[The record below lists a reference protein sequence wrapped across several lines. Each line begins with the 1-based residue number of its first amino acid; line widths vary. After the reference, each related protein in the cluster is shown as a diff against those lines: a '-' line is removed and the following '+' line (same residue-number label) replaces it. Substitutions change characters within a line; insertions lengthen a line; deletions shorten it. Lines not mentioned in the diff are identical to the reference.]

1 MKKTIKTIFIVVMM
15 LLILTTSWTLFAK
28 TEEFNVYDKLK
39 PFFES
44 LYFIENEFYEK
55 DKIDYDDIVNSSV
68 RGLISGLEDPFS
80 YYLTA
85 QDVAETNIKQEGK
98 YGGIGTEV
106 TYNAHLQ
113 VIQVLAPMFGT
124 PAYKAGIKAGDL
136 IITIDAS
143 PVDKMTYMEA
153 VNNLRGI
160 PGTIV
165 NLEVVREPV
174 GILEFSIERA
184 EITTAMVQYGLVQY
198 DGIRAGYIR
207 INNFFKNTSTELR
220 KALTSLYDQ
229 DVQCLVLDLR
239 NNPGGYLTQAILTAS
254 MFIDSGEVIVTTKS
268 ADNFI
273 NTYRSLGNE
282 FADLPLTVLINGGSA
297 SSSEIFAGALKDYN
311 LATLVGE
318 QSFGKAAVQTLFPL
332 SNDGELWLTTAH
344 YFTPD
349 GNDIHIVG
357 IAPDILVEYV
367 EPESSPES
375 SSEELDH
382 TSDSTRFV
390 IEVNPQR
397 DNQLKSALDLFVEE
411 FSLGVEQGKNK

>member
-1 MKKTIKTIFIVVMM
+1 MKKTLKTIFLVVMM
-15 LLILTTSWTLFAK
+15 LLILTTSWTLFAQ
-28 TEEFNVYDKLK
+28 TEEINVYDKLK

-44 LYFIENEFYEK
+44 LYYIENEFYEK
-55 DKIDYDDIVNSSV
+55 DQINYDDIVDASV
-68 RGLISGLEDPFS
+68 RGLIGGLEDPFS

-85 QDVAETNIKQEGK
+85 ADVAVSNIEQEGK

-113 VIQVLAPMFGT
+113 VIEVVAPMFGT

-143 PVDKMTYMEA
+143 PVEDMTYMEA

-184 EITTAMVQYGLVQY
+184 EIKTAMVQYGLVEY
-198 DGIRAGYIR
+198 EGIKAGYVR
-207 INNFFKNTSTELR
+207 INNFFKNSSTELR
-220 KALTSLYDQ
+220 KALSDLYDQ
-229 DVQCLVLDLR
+229 QIQALVVDLR
-239 NNPGGYLTQAILTAS
+239 NNPGGYLTQAILIAS
-254 MFIDSGEVIVTTKS
+254 LFVESGEVIVTTKS

-282 FADLPLTVLINGGSA
+282 FEDLPMMVLINGGSA
-297 SSSEIFAGALKDYN
+297 SSSEIVAGALKDYN
-311 LATLVGE
+311 LASLVGE
-318 QSFGKAAVQTLFPL
+318 KSFGKAAVQTLFPL

-344 YFTPD
+344 YFTPN

-357 IAPDILVEYV
+357 IEPDILVEEQPV
-367 EPESSPES
+367 EQVDDEG
-375 SSEELDH
+375 DH

-390 IEVNPQR
+390 IEVNPEK
-397 DNQLKSALDLFVEE
+397 DNQLKTVLDLFVEK
-411 FSLGVEQGKNK
+411 FSMGEWGTFN

>member
-1 MKKTIKTIFIVVMM
+1 MKRTLKTIFLVVMM
-15 LLILTTSWTLFAK
+15 LLILTTSWTLFAQ

-44 LYFIENEFYEK
+44 LYFIENDFYEK
-55 DKIDYDDIVNSSV
+55 DKIDYDDLVHSSV
-68 RGLISGLEDPFS
+68 RGLIAGLEDPFS

-85 QDVAETNIKQEGK
+85 EDVAESNIEQEGK

-113 VIQVLAPMFGT
+113 VIEVVAPMFGT

-136 IITIDAS
+136 IVTIDAS
-143 PVDKMTYMEA
+143 PVEDMTYMEA

-160 PGTIV
+160 PGTV
-165 NLEVVREPV
+165 VDLEVVREPV
-174 GILEFSIERA
+174 GVLEFSIERA
-184 EITTAMVQYGLVQY
+184 EIKTAMVQYGMVDY
-198 DGIRAGYIR
+198 KGIKAGYVR

-220 KALTSLYDQ
+220 KALNDLYDQ
-229 DVQCLVLDLR
+229 GMQSLVLDLR
-239 NNPGGYLTQAILTAS
+239 NNPGGYLTQAILVAS
-254 MFIDSGEVIVTTKS
+254 MFVDSGEVIVTTKS

-282 FADLPLTVLINGGSA
+282 FENIPMMLLINGGSA
-297 SSSEIFAGALKDYN
+297 SSSEILAGALKDYN

-318 QSFGKAAVQTLFPL
+318 KSFGKAAVQTLFPL

-344 YFTPD
+344 YFTPN

-357 IAPDILVEYV
+357 IDPDILVEY
-367 EPESSPES
+367 EAPEENE
-375 SSEELDH
+375 EELDH

-390 IEVNPQR
+390 IDVNPDR
-397 DNQLKSALDLFVEE
+397 DNQLKTVLDLFVEQ
-411 FSLGVEQGKNK
+411 FAMGVDGGQYK

>member
-1 MKKTIKTIFIVVMM
+1 MKKTLKTIFLVVMM
-15 LLILTTSWTLFAK
+15 LLILTTSWTLFAQ
-28 TEEFNVYDKLK
+28 TEEINVYDKLK

-44 LYFIENEFYEK
+44 LYYIENEFYEK
-55 DKIDYDDIVNSSV
+55 DQINYDDIVDASV
-68 RGLISGLEDPFS
+68 RGLIGGLEDPFS

-85 QDVAETNIKQEGK
+85 EDVAESNIEQEGK

-113 VIQVLAPMFGT
+113 VIEVVAPMFGT

-143 PVDKMTYMEA
+143 PVEDMTYMEA

-184 EITTAMVQYGLVQY
+184 EIKTAMVQYGLVEY
-198 DGIRAGYIR
+198 EGIKAGYVR
-207 INNFFKNTSTELR
+207 INNFFKNASTELR
-220 KALTSLYDQ
+220 KALSDLYDQ
-229 DVQCLVLDLR
+229 QIQALVVDLR
-239 NNPGGYLTQAILTAS
+239 NNPGGYLTQAILIAS
-254 MFIDSGEVIVTTKS
+254 LFVESGEVIVTTKS

-282 FADLPLTVLINGGSA
+282 FEDLPMMVLINGGSA
-297 SSSEIFAGALKDYN
+297 SSSEIVAGALKDYN

-318 QSFGKAAVQTLFPL
+318 KSFGKAAVQTLFPL

-344 YFTPD
+344 YFTPN

-357 IAPDILVEYV
+357 IEPDILVEAQPI
-367 EPESSPES
+367 EQADDEG
-375 SSEELDH
+375 DH

-390 IEVNPQR
+390 IEVNPEK
-397 DNQLKSALDLFVEE
+397 DNQLKTVLDLFVEE
-411 FSLGVEQGKNK
+411 FSMGEWGTFN